1 MPLKRYK
8 VTERVGRSDVET
20 IMKLTEE
27 EAARL
32 GVEEYVKDAPKRRTT
47 ARSGAKPSGA
57 KGAKPAANKARKPA
71 ANKARKP
78 AANKAAPAGD
88 KPADPAP
95 PATETQKPA
104 GGVEDAS
111 DPDASE

>member
-32 GVEEYVKDAPKRRTT
+32 GVEEYVKDAPKRRAT
-47 ARSGAKPSGA
+47 ARSGAKPTGA

-71 ANKARKP
+71 ANKA
-78 AANKAAPAGD
+78 APAGE

-95 PATETQKPA
+95 PATETEKPA